1 MVSHTPAK
9 FGGHRHHGSG
19 DIMVLVCHVILQDL
33 AIKGFRDFMGSSLR
47 AGAHLDKL
55 PFFKVCWQGNLVV
68 EIALA

>member
-9 FGGHRHHGSG
+9 SGGHRHHGSG

-33 AIKGFRDFMGSSLR
+33 AIKGFHDFMGSSLW

-55 PFFKVCWQGNLVV
+55 SFSEVCWQGTLVV